1 MNIAKNWCA
10 FEASSSS
17 ELDVW
22 DHYSESAE
30 PNTDVDLPR
39 PDEDSGDTAVYL
51 ATTSNDDYSTEVCL
65 SEDSSRDSPDDS
77 DEPPTYCNHGQGPP
91 LNSIPSTSDLAK
103 KEKETDDLKERRALA
118 DLLMSDC
125 CKNKC
130 LLHLT
135 GNTILTTRRKV
146 CCLQGHERWQWIIE
160 KITDSSSYING
171 KLDTK
176 FSVCGTDVC
185 RTAFSQ
191 IYGFPP
197 RTLSR
202 AIKSVEQGELI
213 VEHGNK
219 GKKKTTAKCEGA
231 KAWIDKYVN
240 LIGDKMPNS
249 KQIHLPCWD
258 TQKDI
263 YGRYKADMAKQM
275 LDESAMISLSMFYK
289 IWQDDF
295 PHVVIPEVCF
305 YSSQQHF
312 MHV

>member
-1 MNIAKNWCA
+1 MNVAVNWCA

-17 ELDVW
+17 ELDVL
-22 DHYSESAE
+22 DCAESG
-30 PNTDVDLPR
+30 TDVDLPCPSENNR
-39 PDEDSGDTAVYL
+39 GYSVSLDEDSDDTTVYL
-51 ATTSNDDYSTEVCL
+51 ATTSDDDCST
-65 SEDSSRDSPDDS
+65 EDSSRDSPV
-77 DEPPTYCNHGQGPP
+77 DEPPTYCDGQGPP
-91 LNSIPSTSDLAK
+91 LDSTTSTSDPEK
-103 KEKETDDLKERRALA
+103 KTDDLKERRALA

-146 CCLQGHERWQWIIE
+146 CCLQGHERRQWIIE

-202 AIKSVEQGELI
+202 VIKSVEQGELI

-231 KAWIDKYVN
+231 KAWIEKYVN

-305 YSSQQHF
+305 YSSQQDF
-312 MHV
+312 MY